1 MRNEILDYFRKANG
15 KFVSGEQISQDLHV
29 SRTAIWKQIN
39 VLKSRGYIFES
50 STRKGYRLIYAP
62 NLLTPLEIESVLHTK
77 TFGRHV
83 VYMESTN
90 STNEEAKRI
99 AREGAEEGTIEVAEE
114 QTTGHGRLARGFYSP
129 FAKGIWFSL
138 ILRPKFFPMEAVKC
152 TLLAAVGV
160 CRGIRAMGLTD
171 CGIKWPNDILYHGK
185 KICGMLAEMSAS
197 MEKIDYI
204 IVGIG
209 INTGAKEEE
218 FPEIFRGKA
227 TSFANE
233 GVDVSRKELLA
244 AVLSELEKEYE
255 LAQREG
261 FDKVL
266 QDWQSLSVT
275 VGQQVRVIFSD
286 ESYTGKALGIDND
299 GCLLVETD
307 KGINRVIAGDVSIR
321 PADDPND
328 LNRYGNTNTR

>member
-1 MRNEILDYFRKANG
+1 MMRNEILEYFRKANG

-62 NLLTPLEIESVLHTK
+62 DLLTPLEIGSALHTE

-83 VYMESTN
+83 VYMETTP

-99 AREGAEEGTIEVAEE
+99 AREGAEEGTIVVAEE
-114 QTTGHGRLARGFYSP
+114 QTTGHGRLTRGFYSP

-138 ILRPKFFPMEAVKC
+138 ILRPKFFPMEASKC

-160 CRGIRAMGLTD
+160 CRGIRRMGLAD
-171 CGIKWPNDILYHGK
+171 CGIKWPNDILCHGK
-185 KICGMLAEMSAS
+185 KLVGILTEMSAS

-204 IVGIG
+204 VMGIG
-209 INTGAKEEE
+209 INTGAKRDE
-218 FPEIFRGKA
+218 FPEAFRDTA
-227 TSFANE
+227 TSFVNE
-233 GVDVSRKELLA
+233 GIDVSRKELLA
-244 AVLSELEKEYE
+244 AVLSELEKEYKI
-255 LAQREG
+255 AQTEG

-266 QDWQSLSVT
+266 KDWESLSVT
-275 VGQQVRVIFSD
+275 IGQNVRVIFND
-286 ESYTGKALGIDND
+286 ESFTGKAVGIDKD
-299 GCLLVETD
+299 GCLLVDTGKEVT
-307 KGINRVIAGDVSIR
+307 RVIAGDVSIR
-321 PADDPND
+321 PADKPVE
-328 LNRYGNTNTR
+328 LGR